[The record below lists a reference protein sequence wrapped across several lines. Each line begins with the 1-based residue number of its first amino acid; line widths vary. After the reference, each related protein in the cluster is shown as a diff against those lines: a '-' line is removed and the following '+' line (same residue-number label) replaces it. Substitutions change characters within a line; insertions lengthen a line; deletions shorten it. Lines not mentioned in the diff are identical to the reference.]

1 MDPSHPLKGS
11 NFAATNL
18 LFDSVI
24 SLLPIPSD
32 IKALYFVYLFIY
44 GCVESSL
51 QFAGFSLRWLLLLQN
66 MGSRAQA
73 Q

>member
-1 MDPSHPLKGS
+1 MDPGHPLKGS
-11 NFAATNL
+11 NFAVTNL
-18 LFDSVI
+18 LFASVI
-24 SLLPIPSD
+24 SLFPIPSD
-32 IKALYFVYLFIY
+32 IKALYFAYLFIY

-51 QFAGFSLRWLLLLQN
+51 PFAGFSLWWLLLLQN